1 VFGAGFGPFVE
12 GEDIEETRELGD
24 RAFFQECQLW
34 VKGAGVR
41 EKGRVGV
48 KTRLCRTAR
57 GPGGNHNP
65 PRIKIE
71 GPSL

>member
-1 VFGAGFGPFVE
+1 MVMGTFFRE
-12 GEDIEETRELGD
+12 G
-24 RAFFQECQLW
+24 QVW
-34 VKGAGVR
+34 VKGAAGE
-41 EKGRVGV
+41 EKGQVGM

-71 GPSL
+71 GPIL

>member
-1 VFGAGFGPFVE
+1 M
-12 GEDIEETRELGD
+12 
-24 RAFFQECQLW
+24 W
-34 VKGAGVR
+34 VKGAAGE
-41 EKGRVGV
+41 EKGQVGV